1 MAMHSDSRL
10 SARELEILLLAAHGM
25 SDADMSRRLSISPRT
40 VASHMRSIREKLRA
54 KNRTHLIV
62 TALRAGILAL
72 RTDRS
77 ERADRGDRD
86 DVGERDD
93 WSDRAGRSGPA
104 DRWDRWA
111 RTDGLDGADRL
122 DRTNRVDRGDRGD
135 RMDRP
140 DRAGRPGRP
149 DRLDETFRL
158 TGRNGVRARPVGIA

>member
-72 RTDRS
+72 GTDRS
-77 ERADRGDRD
+77 EKPDRGEMD
-86 DVGERDD
+86 DVGEKGD
-93 WSDRAGRSGPA
+93 WSDRTGRSDPS
-104 DRWDRWA
+104 DRWA
-111 RTDGLDGADRL
+111 RTDGLEGVDRL
-122 DRTNRVDRGDRGD
+122 DRVNRMDRGDRT
-135 RMDRP
+135 DRP

>member
-1 MAMHSDSRL
+1 MHSDSRL

-77 ERADRGDRD
+77 ERD
-86 DVGERDD
+86 DVGQRDD
-93 WSDRAGRSGPA
+93 WSDRADPS

-122 DRTNRVDRGDRGD
+122 DRTNRMGQGGRMDRG
-135 RMDRP
+135 DRP